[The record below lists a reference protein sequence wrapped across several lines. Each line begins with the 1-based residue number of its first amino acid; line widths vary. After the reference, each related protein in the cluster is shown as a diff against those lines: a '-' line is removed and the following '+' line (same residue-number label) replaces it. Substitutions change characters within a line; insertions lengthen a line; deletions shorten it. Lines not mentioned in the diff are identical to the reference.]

1 MIAGVVNADFEATI
15 PLTVRGPS
23 GRLMRIRAV
32 IDTGYDGHLSLP
44 PAVVAELGLAWQ
56 QNTNATLADGS
67 SITFATFEG
76 AVVWNRRN
84 RTISVDEAEMTPLVG
99 TALLASHAFNAEFR
113 PGGKV
118 AIKSLRRRR
127 G

>member
-1 MIAGVVNADFEATI
+1 
-15 PLTVRGPS
+15 
-23 GRLMRIRAV
+23 MRIRAV

-84 RTISVDEAEMTPLVG
+84 RAISVDEAEMTPLVG
-99 TALLASHAFNAEFR
+99 TALLAGHELKAEFR
-113 PGGKV
+113 VHGKV
-118 AIKSLRRRR
+118 SIKSLRRRR
-127 G
+127 D

>member
-1 MIAGVVNADFEATI
+1 MIAGIVNADLEATI

-23 GRLMRIRAV
+23 GRLKRIRAV

-44 PAVVAELGLAWQ
+44 PAVVAELGLVWQ
-56 QNTNATLADGS
+56 QNTDATLADGS
-67 SITFATFEG
+67 EITFPTFEG

-84 RTISVDEAEMTPLVG
+84 RSIWVDEAEMTPLVG
-99 TALLASHAFNAEFR
+99 TALLAGQEFNAQFR
-113 PGGKV
+113 QGGKV